1 MNEFKEYII
10 SEYKPKLSSFAA
22 VDFKFI
28 HSSNTRLDKK
38 SGKPLVNNIIKV
50 SIKFKD
56 NHCNTLSTDTLTF
69 ENNFF
74 FQNRIQ
80 TSFIIYLQRN

>member
-38 SGKPLVNNIIKV
+38 SGKPLVNNIIIV
-50 SIKFKD
+50 I
-56 NHCNTLSTDTLTF
+56 L
-69 ENNFF
+69 
-74 FQNRIQ
+74 
-80 TSFIIYLQRN
+80 Y